1 MEPDQNEELK
11 RLLDERRWFPLRRG
25 LAELHPADVADFVNR
40 LNRAEEAIVLRLL
53 GRRKGEVFGYLPED
67 RQERALGLI
76 SPEDLDALIAGMSPD
91 DRTRLLE
98 MLPTEVAHAL
108 LGRLPNTELRKSLAL
123 LSYPED
129 TAGRFMTPNYA
140 AIRPDMT
147 AAEALRHIRET
158 GRGKETLDIIYIV
171 DARGRLMED
180 VRLGALVLADP
191 QTLVTDIPDPGVMS
205 ILDTTRREDV
215 LRMFEKYDRV
225 ALPVTDTDG
234 RMLGIIT
241 VDDVLDVAEQ
251 EATEDIQKIGGME
264 ALDAP
269 YREVGYWAMV
279 RKRGGW
285 LSILLFGEM
294 LTATAM
300 THYEREI
307 QRAVVL
313 ALFVPLIISSGGN
326 SGSQAAS
333 LIIRSLALKE
343 MVLRDWWFVMRREL
357 FSGLTLGA
365 VLGAIGFLRVVFWQ
379 HLGLTDYGP
388 HYLLV
393 AFTVYAS
400 LVGVICVG
408 TLSGSMLPFILR
420 RLGFDPAISSAPFV
434 ATLVDVTGVVIYF
447 QVAAYLLRGTL
458 L

>member
-11 RLLDERRWFPLRRG
+11 HLLDERRWYPLRRR
-25 LAELHPADVADFVNR
+25 LAELHPADVAEFVKR

-67 RQERALGLI
+67 RQERALALI
-76 SPEDLDALIAGMSPD
+76 SPEDLDALITGMSPD

-108 LGRLPNTELRKSLAL
+108 LSRLPNTELRKSLAL

-147 AAEALRHIRET
+147 AGEALRHIRET
-158 GRGKETLDIIYIV
+158 GRGKETLDIVYIV
-171 DARGRLMED
+171 DARGRLVED
-180 VRLGALVLADP
+180 VRLGGLVLADP
-191 QTLVTDIPDPGVMS
+191 QTLVTDVPDPGVVF
-205 ILDTTRREDV
+205 ILDTTRREEV

-269 YREVGYWAMV
+269 YREVSYWSMV

-300 THYEREI
+300 SHYEREI
-307 QRAVVL
+307 ARAVVL
-313 ALFVPLIISSGGN
+313 AMFVPLIISSGGN

-343 MVLRDWWFVMRREL
+343 MVLRDWWYVMRREL

-365 VLGAIGFLRVVFWQ
+365 VLGALGFLRVVFWQ

-400 LVGVICVG
+400 LIGVICFG
-408 TLSGSMLPFILR
+408 TLAGSLLPFVLR

-434 ATLVDVTGVVIYF
+434 ATLVDVTGLVIYF
-447 QVAAYLLRGTL
+447 QVAALLLRGTL